1 MALLEGSIRILY
13 IRLQCKDIEENISA
27 PFLGDIPFL
36 EGENKGG
43 IVASAICGD
52 DVQIADLVEIA
63 GAGTVVSSDSYSNPA
78 NNLIN
83 NCPNRKY
90 ALRPVQYCSV
100 TSRHSPMVFIKSLF
114 ISKTD

>member
-1 MALLEGSIRILY
+1 MLFHCTSPDSFLFHTYTIQSQSQFNLNKIYFFHLNRNSVQIIRYSKTTSQKQSTFKLTV
-13 IRLQCKDIEENISA
+13 
-27 PFLGDIPFL
+27 FL
-36 EGENKGG
+36 E
-43 IVASAICGD
+43 IV
-52 DVQIADLVEIA
+52 
-63 GAGTVVSSDSYSNPA
+63 TSDSYSNPA

-90 ALRPVQYCSV
+90 ALRSVQYCSV